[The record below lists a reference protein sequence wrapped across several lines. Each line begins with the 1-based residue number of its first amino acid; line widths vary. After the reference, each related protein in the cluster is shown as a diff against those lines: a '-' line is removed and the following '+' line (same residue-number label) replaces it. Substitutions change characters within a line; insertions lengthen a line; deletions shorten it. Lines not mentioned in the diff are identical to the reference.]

1 MLHIAQLWIDCQD
14 ENMAAFTIKTSF
26 AKQQMDFGSRNGYD
40 HLILALNKEDPTKGE
55 YVTNMD
61 LTAAI
66 KFLQRKVNNNVC
78 SIVCFS
84 QLSFK

>member
-1 MLHIAQLWIDCQD
+1 
-14 ENMAAFTIKTSF
+14 MAAFTIKTSF

-40 HLILALNKEDPTKGE
+40 HLILALNKQDPTKGE